1 MHFTFQI
8 LLLIIFCQ
16 EYPFDAHTSLW
27 TDDMR
32 ICQSMA
38 FENDFIILLFSA
50 IVPYYVTVILTYH
63 GVTEDAISS
72 VGAEDVAGME
82 EAGSGVDL
90 DLSILDILL
99 IFLLINQFFP
109 LVHRPFCL
117 SNNSDPFKE
126 CFKFEQEMIIPR
138 RVLR

>member
-1 MHFTFQI
+1 MF
-8 LLLIIFCQ
+8 
-16 EYPFDAHTSLW
+16 
-27 TDDMR
+27 
-32 ICQSMA
+32 
-38 FENDFIILLFSA
+38 FSA

-99 IFLLINQFFP
+99 IFLLISQFFP
-109 LVHRPFCL
+109 LFIVLFVFPASLPAPPKSVL
-117 SNNSDPFKE
+117 SLSK
-126 CFKFEQEMIIPR
+126 K
-138 RVLR
+138 

>member
-38 FENDFIILLFSA
+38 FENDFIFFSA

-99 IFLLINQFFP
+99 IFLRINQFFP

-117 SNNSDPFKE
+117 SNNSLSPPFKE